1 MSDSKTRNIARK
13 LIDEKAAADVLG
25 ISVHGLRKDRQT
37 RSIGV
42 PFHRFGEGRRCTV
55 RYESPTWTGSVLS
68 TGSPDGVAP

>member
-1 MSDSKTRNIARK
+1 MSEGKTQSAARK

-25 ISVHGLRKDRQT
+25 ISVFGLRKDRQT

-55 RYESPTWTGSVLS
+55 RYDAADLDRQSI
-68 TGSPDGVAP
+68 GSPELTAM